1 MTEEILTRKTFEEA
15 TLIAKSMEY
24 LLSDEMHILGP
35 QNVFYPQRI
44 AMCSFFHGLGPE
56 VEWCRSV
63 FEEMDGRGYPFGK
76 ILGAVEWDDIPR
88 LLSPRYIPPTGS

>member
-1 MTEEILTRKTFEEA
+1 
-15 TLIAKSMEY
+15 MEY